1 MGSID
6 PFDSAQGKTFAR
18 DDNAKI
24 GGSLAAM
31 EKRSTIW
38 RRMIT
43 GGSPLDFRT
52 KVFSAISIW
61 SSVQGKSLV
70 KKSALLHNSPWRG

>member
-43 GGSPLDFRT
+43 GGNPLDFRA
-52 KVFSAISIW
+52 KFSAQSR
-61 SSVQGKSLV
+61 SRRACGRNRS
-70 KKSALLHNSPWRG
+70 